1 MTQSIFTAL
10 AERILVIDG
19 AMGTQLQARNLTA
32 ADFGGAEYEGCN
44 EYLTITRPDVIE
56 DVHRA
61 YLAAGADIVE
71 SNTFGS
77 TDIVLAEYG
86 LQDQVFELN
95 RQAVLSARR
104 ACDALSTPEKPR
116 WVAASMGPTTR
127 TISVTGGVTFDQL
140 VQAFRGQTLGLL
152 AGGVDLLL
160 LETAQDTLNLKAAAE
175 GIRLAF
181 AESGQ
186 RVPLMVSG
194 TIEATGTML
203 AGQGVE
209 ALYTSLA
216 HLESSLGLISI
227 GLNCATGPEF
237 MTDHLRTLSDLA
249 SCHISVYPNAG
260 LPDENGN
267 YAESPDSLAAK
278 LSRFV
283 DEGWLNIVGGCCG
296 TTPAHIAAIA
306 RMVDSRAPRRPV
318 TTRRRVVSGIEV
330 LVIENDARP
339 VLVGERTNVI
349 GSRKFK
355 NMIVAERFEE
365 GAEIARDQVKNGAQ
379 VIDICVANP
388 DRDEA
393 SDMTRILDFLPR
405 KVRAPI
411 MIDSTDPQVVEL
423 ALQRL
428 QGKSLFNS
436 INLEDGEERFAVV
449 ADLIHRYGGSV
460 VVGCIDEDPQH
471 GMAVTRERKLAVAKR
486 SYDLLVNKYG
496 LSPEDLIFD
505 PLVFPVG
512 SGDAAYIGSAVETIE
527 GVRLITDEFPQCST
541 ILGISNVS
549 FGLPQAGRE
558 VLNAVFIHHCV
569 KAGLTYA
576 IVNTENL
583 ERYASIHPDELRLAE
598 NLLFWRGE
606 DPVAAF
612 AAAFRDKKPSSHAP
626 AAELPL
632 DERLPLY
639 IVEGVKNGLTTDL
652 DAALAR
658 GDKPLE
664 IINGPLMAGMA
675 EVGRLFNDNQLI
687 VAEVLQSAEAMKAAV
702 AHLQPYLEKGE
713 SSSKGKMLLATVKG
727 DVHDIGKNLV
737 EIILSNNGFQ
747 VVNLGIKVGS
757 ETLIEAAKRE
767 QPDFIGLSGLL
778 VKSALQMVTTAAD
791 LKSAGISAPLMVG
804 GAALSRNFADNR
816 IAPAYGAPVLYAK
829 DAMAGL
835 ELANRLT
842 DPAER
847 GALLEE
853 LAGRQQTAASDKP
866 DTVATVSSA
875 ANGAR
880 SSLQS
885 DQAILPPPDFE
896 KHILR
901 DIPLKQ
907 IIPFLNRQMLYTK
920 HLGLIGSVEKLLAA
934 GDEKAVKLHNTVEEM
949 LTRIEQEGLI
959 HPQALYRFYPA
970 NSAGNELILFDP
982 AGSEAE
988 VMRINFPRQASGE
1001 RLCVSDFVRPLAGGT
1016 QDNMA
1021 LFVVSCGRGIREKS
1035 EAMKD
1040 AGDYLNSHLLQALAL
1055 ELAEAAAEFVHKR
1068 IRTSWGLVDDALLS
1082 TKQLFNAVYQG
1093 IRVSFGYPACP
1104 ELSDQQK
1111 LFRLLEPE
1119 AIGVQLTDGDM
1130 MDPEASVSALVFN
1143 HPQGRYFDVS
1153 R

>member
-1 MTQSIFTAL
+1 MTQSILSAL

-19 AMGTQLQARNLTA
+19 AMGTQLQSRNLTA
-32 ADFGGAEYEGCN
+32 VDFGGAEYEGCN
-44 EYLTITRPDVIE
+44 EYLTLTRPDVIE
-56 DVHRA
+56 DVHCA

-71 SNTFGS
+71 TDSFGS
-77 TDIVLAEYG
+77 TSIVLAEYG
-86 LQDQVFELN
+86 LQDQVYELN
-95 RQAVLSARR
+95 RQAALIARR
-104 ACDALSTPEKPR
+104 SCDAFSTPQKPR
-116 WVAASMGPTTR
+116 WVAGSMGPTTR
-127 TISVTGGVTFDQL
+127 TISVTGGVTFSQL
-140 VQAFRGQTLGLL
+140 VEAFRGQTLGLM

-181 AESGQ
+181 AECGQ
-186 RVPLMVSG
+186 RVPLMISG
-194 TIEATGTML
+194 TIEPTGTML

-216 HLESSLGLISI
+216 HLEDNLGLISI

-237 MTDHLRTLSDLA
+237 MTDHLRTLSGLA
-249 SCHISVYPNAG
+249 NCHVSVYPNAG
-260 LPDENGN
+260 LPDEDGH
-267 YAESPDSLAAK
+267 YAESPESLAAK

-306 RMVDSRAPRRPV
+306 RMVEGRAPRRAVAP
-318 TTRRRVVSGIEV
+318 RRRVVSGIET
-330 LVIENDARP
+330 LVIEDDARP

-365 GAEIARDQVKNGAQ
+365 GAEIARDQVRNGAQ

-388 DRDEA
+388 DRDET
-393 SDMTRILDFLPR
+393 SDMTRILEFLPR

-411 MIDSTDPQVVEL
+411 MIDSTDSKVVEL

-428 QGKSLFNS
+428 QGKCLFNS
-436 INLEDGEERFAVV
+436 INLEDGEERFAQISG
-449 ADLIHRYGGSV
+449 LIKRYGGSV

-471 GMAVTRERKLAVAKR
+471 GMAVTRERKLAVATR

-496 LSPEDLIFD
+496 LRPEDLIFD

-527 GVRLITDEFPQCST
+527 GVRLIAETFPQCST
-541 ILGISNVS
+541 ILGVSNVS
-549 FGLPQAGRE
+549 FGLPLAGRE
-558 VLNAVFIHHCV
+558 VLNAVFIHHGV

-583 ERYASIHPDELRLAE
+583 ERYASIPPEELRLAE
-598 NLLFWRGE
+598 DLIFWRGE

-612 AAAFRDKKPSSHAP
+612 AAAFREKKPASHAP

-639 IVEGVKNGLTTDL
+639 IIEGVKNGLSADL
-652 DAALAR
+652 DTALAR
-658 GDKPLE
+658 GYNPLE
-664 IINGPLMAGMA
+664 IINGSLMAGMA

-702 AHLQPYLEKGE
+702 AHLQPHLEKGE

-747 VVNLGIKVGS
+747 VVNLGIKVGP
-757 ETLIEAAKRE
+757 EELIEAARRE

-791 LKSAGISAPLMVG
+791 LKAAGISAPLMVG
-804 GAALSRNFADNR
+804 GAALSRNFADSR

-835 ELANRLT
+835 ELANRLF
-842 DPAER
+842 DPELR
-847 GALLEE
+847 GVLLEE
-853 LAGRQQTAASDKP
+853 LAGRQQNVVASH
-866 DTVATVSSA
+866 SA
-875 ANGAR
+875 SQASQTEHN
-880 SSLQS
+880 
-885 DQAILPPPDFE
+885 DQASMIADAPILLPPDFE

-901 DIPLKQ
+901 DIPLKLV
-907 IIPFLNRQMLYTK
+907 IPFLNRQMLYTK
-920 HLGLIGSVEKLLAA
+920 HLGLTGSVEKLLAA
-934 GDEKAVKLHNTVEEM
+934 GDEKALKLHATVEEM
-949 LTRIEQEGLI
+949 LARIERERLI
-959 HPQALYRFYPA
+959 LPQALYRYYPA
-970 NSAGNELILFDP
+970 NSDGNDLVLFNP
-982 AGSEAE
+982 ADSGSEAQ
-988 VMRINFPRQASGE
+988 RITFPRQAAGE
-1001 RLCVSDFVRPLAGGT
+1001 RLCVPDFIRPLAGGER
-1016 QDNMA
+1016 DSMA
-1021 LFVVSCGRGIREKS
+1021 LFVVSCGQGVREKA
-1035 EAMKD
+1035 EAMKE

-1055 ELAEAAAEFVHKR
+1055 ELAEATAEFLHKR
-1068 IRTSWGLVDDALLS
+1068 IRTSWGIVDDPAL
-1082 TKQLFNAVYQG
+1082 TVKQLFNADYQG

-1111 LFRLLEPE
+1111 LFQLLEPE
-1119 AIGVQLTDGDM
+1119 DIGVQLTDGDM
-1130 MDPEASVSALVFN
+1130 MDPEASVSALVFH
-1143 HPQGRYFDVS
+1143 HPEGRYFDVT